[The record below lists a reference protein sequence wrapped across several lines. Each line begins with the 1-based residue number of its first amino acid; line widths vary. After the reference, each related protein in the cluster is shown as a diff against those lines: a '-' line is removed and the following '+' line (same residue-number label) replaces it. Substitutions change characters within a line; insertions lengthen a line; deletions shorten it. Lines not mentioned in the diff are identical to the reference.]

1 VNAVRRAPLAADP
14 AKDGTARLFVALWP
28 DAAVRA
34 ALADRRDRWQWNT
47 GARPVRTDKL
57 HLTLHFLGA
66 VPRARL
72 PELRSA
78 LRRPFVAFEL
88 EFGRATLWPR
98 GLAVIEPVAV
108 PPPLRELHAA
118 LGEALL
124 HLGLPCETAPWRP
137 HVTLAR
143 RAAAAAPPAEA
154 AALHWPVRGY
164 ALVESCP
171 SPGRYSLVHTWP

>member
-1 VNAVRRAPLAADP
+1 VNAVRQAQRAADP
-14 AKDGTARLFVALWP
+14 AADGVARLFVALWP

-34 ALADRRDRWQWNT
+34 ALADRRDRWQWNL

-78 LRRPFVAFEL
+78 LRRPFTAFAL
-88 EFGRATLWPR
+88 EFRSPTLWPR

-108 PPPLRELHAA
+108 PPPLGELHAA
-118 LGEALL
+118 LGAALL
-124 HLGLPCETAPWRP
+124 HLGLPCESAPWRP

-143 RAAAAAPPAEA
+143 RAAAAVPPAQA

-164 ALVESCP
+164 ALVESRP
-171 SPGRYSLVHTWP
+171 SPGGYSLVHAWP